1 MNGQLILTQIL
12 VGDDR
17 VYASFDSYTPPHSSS
32 QISAPRSKSSAITSI
47 NSVSDFAMSSRRASS
62 CHIVITWPLM
72 PPSAGSMSTHKWLP
86 PPSPQNGI
94 HGKRHHSSPLI
105 HDCAFQRMP
114 AATSVAGLIP
124 GNVSCTFPFHRKKL
138 CTC

>member
-1 MNGQLILTQIL
+1 MARLILTQIL

-17 VYASFDSYTPPHSSS
+17 VHASFDSYTPPHSSS
-32 QISAPRSKSSAITSI
+32 QVSAPRSKSSAIISI
-47 NSVSDFAMSSRRASS
+47 NSVRDFAMSSRRASS

-94 HGKRHHSSPLI
+94 HRKRHHSSPLI
-105 HDCAFQRMP
+105 GPQGSQLWF
-114 AATSVAGLIP
+114 SGL
-124 GNVSCTFPFHRKKL
+124 SCVRYRSSQIFHSSAMRSAENNSH
-138 CTC
+138 